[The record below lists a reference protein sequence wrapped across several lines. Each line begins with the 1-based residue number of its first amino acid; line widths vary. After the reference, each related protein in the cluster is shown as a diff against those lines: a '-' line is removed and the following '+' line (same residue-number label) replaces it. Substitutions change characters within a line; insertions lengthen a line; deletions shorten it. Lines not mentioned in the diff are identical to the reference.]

1 MLLSLS
7 IRDVVLIERLDL
19 SFQSGLC
26 VLTGETGAG
35 KSILLDALSLALGER
50 ADAGLVRRGAAR
62 AVVVAE
68 FDLEENHPAAE
79 ILEEQGVDLGDGEPV
94 ILRRTLNPDGRSRA
108 FVNDFAVS
116 VSFLRRIGETL
127 VEVHGQFENQRLT
140 QTSIHRQLLDAYGGL
155 RDEAKQVAATFRTWR
170 ASVDGLDEAKA
181 NLETARHEEDFL
193 RHAVDELAALDPQP
207 GEEEALAKSRSLMM
221 HAEKIVEGMNQ
232 AAEALNRGDGVEA
245 AFRTALRALEQI
257 AENAEGRLDGVL
269 AALERAALESSEA
282 TALLEK
288 ASSEIDLDPRSL
300 EQTEERLF
308 TLRALARK
316 HGCGVDS
323 LPEVQ
328 SSLAARLEA
337 IDDGAGILERLAAQE
352 AEARE
357 AFGAAARQLGDRRK
371 AAGVQLDTAV
381 GAELEPLRLGK
392 ARFVTRVDPLPED
405 AWGERGCDAV
415 FFEVATNPGSAPG
428 PLNRISSGGEMARFM
443 LALKVVL
450 AKADPVPT
458 LIFDEVDANV
468 GGAVAAAVGQRLA
481 ALAERFQVFV
491 ITHSPQVAARAAQHL
506 RVSKEEGEDGVISG
520 VEALLP
526 FERKEEIARMLAGA
540 RITDEARA
548 AADSLLAGSAE

>member
-1 MLLSLS
+1 MLHSLS

-19 SFQSGLC
+19 SFHSGLC

-50 ADAGLVRRGAAR
+50 ADAGLVRHGAAR
-62 AVVVAE
+62 AVVAAE
-68 FDLEENHPAAE
+68 FEVDPQHPAAQ
-79 ILEEQGVDLGDGEPV
+79 ILEEQGISLDDGEPV
-94 ILRRTLNPDGRSRA
+94 ILRRTLSADGRSRA
-108 FVNDFAVS
+108 FVNDQAVS
-116 VSFLRRIGETL
+116 VALLRRVGETF

-140 QTSIHRQLLDAYGGL
+140 QTSIHRELLDAYGGL
-155 RDEAKQVAATFRTWR
+155 REEAEKVAAAFTAWRFAVDGRDEAAAR
-170 ASVDGLDEAKA
+170 
-181 NLETARHEEDFL
+181 LETARHEEEFL
-193 RHAVDELAALDPQP
+193 RHAVDELAALDPRA
-207 GEEEALAKSRSLMM
+207 GEEETLAEKRSMMM

-269 AALERAALESSEA
+269 AALERAAVEASEA

-288 ASSEIDLDPRSL
+288 ASSEIDLDPHNL
-300 EQTEERLF
+300 EKTEERLF
-308 TLRALARK
+308 AVRALARK
-316 HGCGVDS
+316 HGCEVDALPDVRNS
-323 LPEVQ
+323 L
-328 SSLAARLEA
+328 SARLEA
-337 IDDGAGILERLAAQE
+337 IDDGGEILKRLERQE
-352 AEARE
+352 TEARDS
-357 AFGAAARQLGDRRK
+357 FRAAALALGSSRK
-371 AAGVQLDTAV
+371 AAGAQLDQAV
-381 GAELEPLRLGK
+381 GVELEPLRLGK
-392 ARFVTRVDPLPED
+392 AHFVTRIDPLPEE

-491 ITHSPQVAARAAQHL
+491 ITHSPQVAARAAHHL
-506 RVSKEEGEDGVISG
+506 RVSKADGEDGVISG